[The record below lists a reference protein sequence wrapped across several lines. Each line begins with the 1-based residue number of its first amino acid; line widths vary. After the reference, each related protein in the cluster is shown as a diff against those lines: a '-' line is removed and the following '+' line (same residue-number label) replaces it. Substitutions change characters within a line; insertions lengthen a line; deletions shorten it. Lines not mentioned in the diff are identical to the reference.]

1 MDYKIGMKVRGKVT
15 GLQPYGA
22 FVALDKETQGLI
34 HISEL
39 KHGYVKSIEE
49 VVNVEDEVDVIVLDV
64 DEYTKKIS
72 LSMRCL
78 QKAKHNLRRPRR
90 NYPRYGNKQSSI
102 GFQSLADNMPKWVD
116 EGLEQI
122 KKANE

>member
-1 MDYKIGMKVRGKVT
+1 MEYKIGMKVKGKIT

-39 KHGYVKSIEE
+39 THGYVKSIED
-49 VVNVEDEVDVIVLDV
+49 VVSVGEEVDVIVLDV

-72 LSMRCL
+72 LSIRCL
-78 QKAKHNLRRPRR
+78 EKPKPVRRRSKKHR
-90 NYPRYGNKQSSI
+90 PRYGNKHSKI
-102 GFQSLADNMPKWVD
+102 GFDSLAKKMPQWID
-116 EGLEQI
+116 EGLKQV
-122 KKANE
+122 NEK

>member
-1 MDYKIGMKVRGKVT
+1 MDYKIGMKVKGKVT

-49 VVNVEDEVDVIVLDV
+49 VVSVDDEVDVIVLDV

-78 QKAKHNLRRPRR
+78 EKPKHIHRRSRK

-102 GFQSLADNMPKWVD
+102 GFQSLANNMPKWID
-116 EGLEQI
+116 EGLKQI
-122 KKANE
+122 KKTNE